1 MYEKSSS
8 QALQKKICQL
18 KDLRYIFFYEFLG
31 AYSYTT
37 YFIVFEKNKAKVSLV
52 IDKSRLPQLKKTL
65 LGSIIRI
72 TDSSLCN

>member
-1 MYEKSSS
+1 MSIKRP
-8 QALQKKICQL
+8 KIH
-18 KDLRYIFFYEFLG
+18 IFYELSG

-37 YFIVFEKNKAKVSLV
+37 YFIVVEKNKAKVSLV
-52 IDKSRLPQLKKTL
+52 IDKSRLAQLKKTL